1 MATDVLSDQNGID
14 LNDVDFLPDG
24 YFDITLE
31 DKLGNATRVGLDSV
45 SYDITKAVNKVELIV
60 ELESGTEY
68 KYNASSI

>member
-1 MATDVLSDQNGID
+1 MVILTSHLKTNWAMQ
-14 LNDVDFLPDG
+14 
-24 YFDITLE
+24 LE
-31 DKLGNATRVGLDSV
+31 WVWDSV